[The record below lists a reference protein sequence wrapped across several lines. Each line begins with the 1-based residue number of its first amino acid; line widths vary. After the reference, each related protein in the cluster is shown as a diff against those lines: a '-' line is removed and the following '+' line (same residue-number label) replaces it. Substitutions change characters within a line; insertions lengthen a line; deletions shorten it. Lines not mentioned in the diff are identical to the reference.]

1 MDNVDLWSLITVV
14 ANNSQRADDLFSVVE
29 SLPTEQKA
37 ELVKRLLK
45 SSDLNVILQAI
56 ASRIT
61 SEPPAEEGLPSEDSQ
76 PRSDNG
82 DN

>member
-29 SLPTEQKA
+29 SLPTE
-37 ELVKRLLK
+37 VKRLLK